1 MMRPVLEILSFGVN
15 FYTARENEN
24 HAILN
29 VSCHILQFDILPTK
43 EKKNVIDFFV
53 FLWLN
58 LDGSCGYVEQYSR
71 RYVMLNTFLIWFF
84 NDLAADT
91 SYFSRTLVV
100 QEVPLERKLLYM
112 TTMPWEEQTMPWKM
126 QYHVEKEKTKNSMV
140 DRIMAPQKAHFLI
153 PKTCEN
159 VTLQEEKVSQVC
171 LRLQILNWE
180 IMLGYPG
187 RLHVFNRPLKWER
200 KAKMWVRST
209 QWSKK
214 KDIFSAYL
222 VVQCLRICLAMQG
235 PLVPSLVQDDSTC
248 PGATKPMHHNYWS
261 FNLKPGS
268 CDYWAQASQVSK
280 PVCLEPM
287 LCKRERTFPFC
298 FVI

>member
-1 MMRPVLEILSFGVN
+1 MEWLSVGVQVSGPSCAPSKPPAQVVSHVSLWPWMSRLVENSEHWSSRYRLTTTAWKTLRKNLPHKMMRPVLEILSFGVD

-29 VSCHILQFDILPTK
+29 VSCHILQFDILPPK

-71 RYVMLNTFLIWFF
+71 RYIMLNTFLIWFF

-200 KAKMWVRST
+200 KA
-209 QWSKK
+209 
-214 KDIFSAYL
+214 
-222 VVQCLRICLAMQG
+222 
-235 PLVPSLVQDDSTC
+235 
-248 PGATKPMHHNYWS
+248 
-261 FNLKPGS
+261 
-268 CDYWAQASQVSK
+268 
-280 PVCLEPM
+280 
-287 LCKRERTFPFC
+287 
-298 FVI
+298 

>member
-1 MMRPVLEILSFGVN
+1 MRIMPY
-15 FYTARENEN
+15 YTF
-24 HAILN
+24 HATYCNLT
-29 VSCHILQFDILPTK
+29 SPPPR
-43 EKKNVIDFFV
+43 KKMFFLVVFV

-58 LDGSCGYVEQYSR
+58 LDGACGYVEQYSR

-91 SYFSRTLVV
+91 SYFSRTVAV
-100 QEVPLERKLLYM
+100 QEVPLGRKLLCV

-180 IMLGYPG
+180 IYAGLS
-187 RLHVFNRPLKWER
+187 RQ
-200 KAKMWVRST
+200 T
-209 QWSKK
+209 
-214 KDIFSAYL
+214 
-222 VVQCLRICLAMQG
+222 
-235 PLVPSLVQDDSTC
+235 
-248 PGATKPMHHNYWS
+248 
-261 FNLKPGS
+261 
-268 CDYWAQASQVSK
+268 
-280 PVCLEPM
+280 
-287 LCKRERTFPFC
+287 LC
-298 FVI
+298 IQ

>member
-1 MMRPVLEILSFGVN
+1 MRIMPYYMFHATYCN
-15 FYTARENEN
+15 FTSPPPE
-24 HAILN
+24 
-29 VSCHILQFDILPTK
+29 TK
-43 EKKNVIDFFV
+43 MFLLVFYV

-58 LDGSCGYVEQYSR
+58 LDGACGYVEQYSR

-91 SYFSRTLVV
+91 SYFSRTVAV
-100 QEVPLERKLLYM
+100 QEVPLGRKLLCV

-180 IMLGYPG
+180 IYAGLS
-187 RLHVFNRPLKWER
+187 RQ
-200 KAKMWVRST
+200 T
-209 QWSKK
+209 
-214 KDIFSAYL
+214 
-222 VVQCLRICLAMQG
+222 
-235 PLVPSLVQDDSTC
+235 
-248 PGATKPMHHNYWS
+248 
-261 FNLKPGS
+261 
-268 CDYWAQASQVSK
+268 
-280 PVCLEPM
+280 
-287 LCKRERTFPFC
+287 LC
-298 FVI
+298 IQ